1 LTTPPR
7 KLLLGAAGAALLV
20 ALVGGVWLARKID
33 PPGPPGATVSVPIQ
47 PGTSAAG
54 IANRLQQQGILSSA
68 RVFRLYLKLTGEG
81 SNFQAG
87 EYELQENMAMGA
99 VVHALKAGPKI
110 RFYKL
115 TLPEGLTLADIADR
129 VGKVPGRDRTKFL
142 DAARSGV
149 VRSRFQPSGVKSLE
163 GLLFPDT
170 YLVTDKEDE
179 AAILARLRDRFDQ
192 VASDLHVGDRPLPSG
207 MTPYQVIVAA
217 SLVEAEA
224 KVPEDRPL
232 IAAVIANRL
241 RLGMKLQIDATVLY
255 ALGEHKT
262 RVLYSDLEVN
272 SPYNTYK
279 VDGLPPT
286 PIAAPGKASLQAV
299 LEPAK
304 EDYLYYV
311 LFDKNGK
318 HAFASTAA
326 EFERLKAEA
335 QRKGV
340 L

>member
-1 LTTPPR
+1 MTTLRR
-7 KLLLGAAGAALLV
+7 KLLLGAAGGTLLV
-20 ALVGGVWLARKID
+20 ALVGGVWLARQID
-33 PPGPPGATVSVPIQ
+33 PPGPPGATVSVPIE

-54 IANRLQQQGILSSA
+54 IANRLEQRGVLTSA
-68 RVFRLYLKLTGEG
+68 RVFRVYLKVRGEG
-81 SNFQAG
+81 SDFQAG
-87 EYELQENMAMGA
+87 EYELQEHMAMGA

-115 TLPEGLTLADIADR
+115 TVPEGLTLVDIADR
-129 VGKVPGRDRTKFL
+129 VGKIPGRDRTKFL
-142 DAARSGV
+142 DAARSGA
-149 VRSRFQPSGVKSLE
+149 VRSRFQPSGVKTME

-170 YLVTDKEDE
+170 YLVTEKEDE
-179 AAILARLRDRFDQ
+179 AAILGRLRDRFDQ
-192 VASDLHVGDRPLPSG
+192 VASDLNLGDRPLPAG

-299 LEPAK
+299 LDPAK

>member
-1 LTTPPR
+1 
-7 KLLLGAAGAALLV
+7 
-20 ALVGGVWLARKID
+20 
-33 PPGPPGATVSVPIQ
+33 
-47 PGTSAAG
+47 
-54 IANRLQQQGILSSA
+54 
-68 RVFRLYLKLTGEG
+68 
-81 SNFQAG
+81 
-87 EYELQENMAMGA
+87 MAMGA

-110 RFYKL
+110 RFDKL
-115 TLPEGLTLADIADR
+115 TVPEGLTLADIADR
-129 VGKVPGRDRTKFL
+129 VGNIPGRDRTKFL
-142 DAARSGV
+142 DAARSGA
-149 VRSRFQPSGVKSLE
+149 VRSRFQPSGVKTME

-170 YLVTDKEDE
+170 YLVTEKEDE
-179 AAILARLRDRFDQ
+179 AAILGRLRDRFDQ
-192 VASDLHVGDRPLPSG
+192 VASDLHLGDRPLPAG
-207 MTPYQVIVAA
+207 MTPYQMIVAA